1 MSLCPCSLATS
12 WNGSRQPE
20 AGVDPALGFS
30 LHPGWCVSGR
40 TPRLHWQ
47 SRGSAAA
54 FPFCQPGLS
63 SLLSCPRRTRDH
75 SCGEWAEGMEGRCC
89 GCPSRL
95 LGGLPRAPAPCVM
108 GTGFHLPCTVEL
120 AHGGVDHVT
129 PSSGLGLPRSASAR
143 VPSEATAQTE
153 TSFWKRYS
161 SASAPGVCPAPVT
174 GTCQTPHLD
183 LWGYLA
189 NGQSSTEVLHDKC
202 HQHRTRLFSP
212 LQAIPGCWC
221 SHGTTIPGKS
231 ALLKNSAPSHMML
244 CPLGRTPLEAP
255 KYLLIKIAQMPPPIL
270 SLCGCLLN
278 QTL

>member
-161 SASAPGVCPAPVT
+161 SASAPVSALRLLPEPARHPTSICGATWQMARAALKCFTTSAIST
-174 GTCQTPHLD
+174 GH
-183 LWGYLA
+183 
-189 NGQSSTEVLHDKC
+189 V
-202 HQHRTRLFSP
+202 
-212 LQAIPGCWC
+212 C
-221 SHGTTIPGKS
+221 SHPFRPFPAAGAHTGPRS
-231 ALLKNSAPSHMML
+231 LVSRPS
-244 CPLGRTPLEAP
+244 
-255 KYLLIKIAQMPPPIL
+255 
-270 SLCGCLLN
+270 
-278 QTL
+278 